1 VSRVRKP
8 TQASVWTRKRD
19 QMKKIRTQAV
29 LGVLALSA
37 VAMLGGCGGDTIKN
51 SDSGNGKADCGD
63 INMAINP
70 WVGFEADAHVV
81 GQVAVTKLGCTVNY
95 KDLDEQISWKGFGT
109 GEVDVVME
117 NWGHPELQA
126 KYMKAAGGDGS
137 AVDFGLTGNEGI
149 IGWYVPPWMAEKYP
163 DITDWNNLN
172 KYSDLFQTSESGD
185 QGTLYDGDP
194 GFVTND
200 EALVKNLDLNYK
212 VVFAGSET
220 ALIEGFRKAQENET
234 PYLAYFY
241 EPQWF
246 LSEVPLAKIDLPP
259 YKSGCDSDPEKV
271 DCDYPVYHLNKVVSS
286 DFADSGTP
294 AVDLV
299 NNFTWTN
306 EDQNLV
312 AKYIA
317 EDGMDPNDAADKWIA
332 DNQDKVDAWLG
343 S

>member
-1 VSRVRKP
+1 M
-8 TQASVWTRKRD
+8 KR
-19 QMKKIRTQAV
+19 MRTQTM
-29 LGVLALSA
+29 LGVVAVAAITALS
-37 VAMLGGCGGDTIKN
+37 GCGGSTIE
-51 SDSGNGKADCGD
+51 DSTAGDGSGQDCGTL
-63 INMAINP
+63 NMAINP
-70 WVGFEADAHVV
+70 WVGYEADAHVV
-81 GQVAVTKLGCTVNY
+81 GQVAANQLGCTVDY

-109 GEVDVVME
+109 GEVDVVIE
-117 NWGHPELQA
+117 NWGHPELQK
-126 KYMKAAGGDGS
+126 KYMTDQGGDGS
-137 AVDFGLTGNEGI
+137 AVDFGSTGNEGI

-172 KYSDLFQTSESGD
+172 KYSDLFKTSESGS

-220 ALIEGFRKAQENET
+220 ALIQGFRKAEANKT

-246 LSEVPLAKIDLPP
+246 LSEVPLVKVDLPP
-259 YKSGCDSDPEKV
+259 YEDGCDADPQKV
-271 DCDYPVYHLNKVVSS
+271 DCDYPVYDLNKVVSS
-286 DFADSGTP
+286 KWADSGSP

-299 NNFTWTN
+299 KNFTWTN
-306 EDQNLV
+306 DDQNLV

-317 EDGMDPNDAADKWIA
+317 EDGMDPDAAAEKWIA
-332 DNQDKVDAWLG
+332 DNQDKVDVWLG
-343 S
+343 K